1 MLPLLRFTL
10 DLFSTEPQAEP
21 APLAS
26 KVRRRLSKPVAPT
39 VKPVHPLG
47 QSTLV
52 SLQFPAGEKPAFVP
66 GVPLPEAIAPAA
78 FAHPQANREVRLA
91 DAVVA
96 YAFTRAKRKS
106 IGFAIGPDGLV
117 VRAPRWTPLH
127 EVDAALQEKGG
138 WILRKL
144 QESRDRQSRA
154 HSARVEWRDG
164 VVIPFFGQSITVVL
178 DPTHGFSGR
187 GAQLKTIDV
196 VDPVTGEP
204 TTGERILHVGLSKA
218 ATADQIR
225 DAVQAWLM
233 RQAAAHF
240 KLRMEHFAP
249 LLGVQWKK
257 LRLSSAGTRWGSA
270 SADGSIRLNWRLIH
284 FREPVIDYVVAHE
297 LSHLRVMDHSANF
310 WSTVGTVVPDYQQLR
325 AQLKE
330 DAIPKW

>member
-1 MLPLLRFTL
+1 
-10 DLFSTEPQAEP
+10 
-21 APLAS
+21 
-26 KVRRRLSKPVAPT
+26 
-39 VKPVHPLG
+39 
-47 QSTLV
+47 
-52 SLQFPAGEKPAFVP
+52 
-66 GVPLPEAIAPAA
+66 
-78 FAHPQANREVRLA
+78 VRLA

-106 IGFAIGPDGLV
+106 IGFVIGPDGLV

-144 QESRDRQSRA
+144 QEARERQSRA

-164 VVIPFFGQSITVVL
+164 VEIPFLGQTITVVL

-187 GAQLKTIDV
+187 GAQLKPD
-196 VDPVTGEP
+196 DQA
-204 TTGERILHVGLSKA
+204 LHVGLPKTAS
-218 ATADQIR
+218 ADQIR

-233 RQAAAHF
+233 RQAAAIFKERMDHF
-240 KLRMEHFAP
+240 TP
-249 LLGVQWKK
+249 LLGVHWKK

-284 FREPVIDYVVAHE
+284 FRQPVIDYVVAHE
-297 LSHLRVMDHSANF
+297 LSHLRVMDHSQNF
-310 WSTVGTVVPDYQQLR
+310 WNTVATVVPDYQSLR

>member
-10 DLFSTEPQAEP
+10 DLFTTGPQAEP
-21 APLAS
+21 PAPAR
-26 KVRRRLSKPVAPT
+26 KVGRGRIKPV
-39 VKPVHPLG
+39 
-47 QSTLV
+47 
-52 SLQFPAGEKPAFVP
+52 VP
-66 GVPLPEAIAPAA
+66 GSNPLPPAPASGETPA
-78 FAHPQANREVRLA
+78 YVPGLALPRAIDPAHFAHPQANREVRLD

-106 IGFAIGPDGLV
+106 IGFVIGPDGLV

-144 QESRDRQSRA
+144 QESRERQNRA

-164 VVIPFFGQSITVVL
+164 VCIPFFGQSITVLL

-187 GAQLKTIDV
+187 GAQLKA
-196 VDPVTGEP
+196 DPASAGAQA
-204 TTGERILHVGLSKA
+204 LHVGLPRS
-218 ATADQIR
+218 ATPEQIR

-233 RQAAAHF
+233 RQALAHF
-240 KLRMEHFAP
+240 KQRMDHFTP

-284 FREPVIDYVVAHE
+284 FRQPVIDYVVAHE
-297 LSHLRVMDHSANF
+297 LSHLREMNHSQSF
-310 WSTVGTVVPDYQQLR
+310 WDTVATVVPDYQSLR
-325 AQLKE
+325 AQLKV
-330 DAIPKW
+330 DAVPKW

>member
-10 DLFSTEPQAEP
+10 DLFSTDPQTAPRAP
-21 APLAS
+21 APTRG
-26 KVRRRLSKPVAPT
+26 RRAP
-39 VKPVHPLG
+39 VKPVSPPG
-47 QSTLV
+47 KAV
-52 SLQFPAGEKPAFVP
+52 SPSIPAAERPAFVP
-66 GVPLPEAIAPAA
+66 GVSLPGAIDPAH
-78 FAHPQANREVRLA
+78 FAHPQANREVRIA

-106 IGFAIGPDGLV
+106 IGFVIGPDGLV

-127 EVDAALQEKGG
+127 EVDAALQEKGS

-144 QESRDRQSRA
+144 QESRERQSRA

-164 VVIPFFGQSITVVL
+164 VEIPFFGQSIRVLL

-187 GAQLKTIDV
+187 GAQLKD
-196 VDPVTGEP
+196 DADTGA
-204 TTGERILHVGLSKA
+204 TAQVLHVGLPK
-218 ATADQIR
+218 TANPDQIR

-233 RQAAAHF
+233 RQALAHF
-240 KLRMEHFAP
+240 KQRMDHFTP

-284 FREPVIDYVVAHE
+284 FRPPVIDYVVAHE
-297 LSHLRVMDHSANF
+297 LSHLREMNHSPSF
-310 WSTVGTVVPDYQQLR
+310 WDTVATVVPDYQQLR

>member
-1 MLPLLRFTL
+1 MLPLLRYTL
-10 DLFSTEPQAEP
+10 DLFSTEPQATP
-21 APLAS
+21 
-26 KVRRRLSKPVAPT
+26 PVATGP
-39 VKPVHPLG
+39 
-47 QSTLV
+47 
-52 SLQFPAGEKPAFVP
+52 KPAHVP
-66 GVPLPEAIAPAA
+66 GLPLPGVIAPAE
-78 FAHPQANREVRLA
+78 FAHPKANREVRLA

-106 IGFAIGPDGLV
+106 IGFVIGPDGLV
-117 VRAPRWTPLH
+117 VRAPRWTPLY
-127 EVDAALQEKGG
+127 EVDAALQEKGS

-144 QESRDRQSRA
+144 QESRERQSRA

-164 VVIPFFGQSITVVL
+164 VVIPFFGQGITVVL

-187 GAQLKTIDV
+187 GAQLKTNPAPSDAA
-196 VDPVTGEP
+196 GESMP
-204 TTGERILHVGLSKA
+204 GERTLHVGLPKA

-233 RQAAAHF
+233 RQATEHF
-240 KLRMEHFAP
+240 KVRMDHFAP

-310 WSTVGTVVPDYQQLR
+310 WNTVGTVVPDYQSLR
-325 AQLKE
+325 SQLKE

>member
-10 DLFSTEPQAEP
+10 DLFSAEP
-21 APLAS
+21 APPPTPA
-26 KVRRRLSKPVAPT
+26 KPAP
-39 VKPVHPLG
+39 
-47 QSTLV
+47 
-52 SLQFPAGEKPAFVP
+52 PAGKRLAYEP
-66 GVPLPEAIAPAA
+66 GLPLPKAIDPAH

-106 IGFAIGPDGLV
+106 IGFVIGPDGLV

-127 EVDAALQEKGG
+127 EVDAALQEKGA

-164 VVIPFFGQSITVVL
+164 VAIPFLGQTITVEL

-187 GAQLKTIDV
+187 GAQLK
-196 VDPVTGEP
+196 
-204 TTGERILHVGLSKA
+204 ERVAAAGQAGGASIAAEGAANTSPQVLHVGLPKT
-218 ATADQIR
+218 ATPDQIR

-233 RQAAAHF
+233 RQAAANFKERMDHF
-240 KLRMEHFAP
+240 TP
-249 LLGVQWKK
+249 LLGVHWKK

-284 FREPVIDYVVAHE
+284 FRQQVIDYVVAHE
-297 LSHLRVMDHSANF
+297 LSHLRVMDHSPNF
-310 WSTVGTVVPDYQQLR
+310 WNTVATVVPDYQSLR

-330 DAIPKW
+330 DAVPKW